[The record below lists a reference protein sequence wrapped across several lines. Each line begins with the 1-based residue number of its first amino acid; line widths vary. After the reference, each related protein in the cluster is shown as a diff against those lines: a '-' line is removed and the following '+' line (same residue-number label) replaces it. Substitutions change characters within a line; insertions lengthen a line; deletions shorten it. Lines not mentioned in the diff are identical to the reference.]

1 MSAWYRL
8 SVAWQRLMHSSY
20 EKNGVFM
27 TEILKAIIF
36 GIVEGITE
44 WLPIS
49 STGHMI
55 LLNEFLTLDVSAQ
68 FWDMFLVVIQLGAIL
83 AVVVL
88 FWNLIWPFARSS
100 SEAVVAA
107 EQNEKSGSLVKREYW
122 VLGPVTVRMPVI
134 INWCKIVVSCL
145 PAIVFVV
152 LGLDETCD
160 RLFYNPVCVAVALIV
175 FGVAFI
181 LVENHNAAKQARV
194 EQMRDI
200 TFQMA
205 ILIGLFQLLAAAFPG
220 TSRSGATII
229 GALLIGVSRKAASEF
244 TFIPAIPVMLGAS
257 LLKLMDF
264 GLHLTGTEW
273 AVLLSGMVSAFLV
286 SVVII
291 KFLLGYIRKHDF
303 KVFGWYRIGL
313 GVVVLLYF
321 FLLK

>member
-8 SVAWQRLMHSSY
+8 RVAWQRLMHSSY

-244 TFIPAIPVMLGAS
+244 TFILAIPVMLGAS

-264 GLHLTGTEW
+264 GLLLTGTEW

-286 SVVII
+286 SVVVI

>member
-122 VLGPVTVRMPVI
+122 VLGPVKVRMPVI

-244 TFIPAIPVMLGAS
+244 TFILAIPVMLGAS